1 MTRNREN
8 EGEEYRIFKR
18 ITGTPPDT
26 VCCASV
32 SLGGALS
39 SLLLQEYKTVVPKEV
54 ADQDELL
61 QQKSVLIPVSV
72 DSETASETEDE
83 ADCKHE
89 QVAIANNAQEAVQA
103 DLTNNEGT
111 ATSTKKISS
120 GLTAAVKQVVKNC

>member
-1 MTRNREN
+1 M
-8 EGEEYRIFKR
+8 
-18 ITGTPPDT
+18 
-26 VCCASV
+26 
-32 SLGGALS
+32 
-39 SLLLQEYKTVVPKEV
+39 

-83 ADCKHE
+83 PADCKHE
-89 QVAIANNAQEAVQA
+89 QAAIANNAQEVVQA